1 MLSSDYPI
9 LEFDEN
15 REALIRPEFLKNRYE
30 PISERLLICFFHETI
45 EKLLEREEIVLHFVL
60 RGENPLK
67 IYRFLDQDITLVEGR
82 LGAPAAGGYLEDLI
96 ALGAKKI
103 LFVGGAGVL
112 RKDLAVGKFLVPTSA
127 VRDEGFSYHYLPP
140 AREVEANLEVAEK
153 ITEYLKKSGIDKD

>member
-82 LGAPAAGGYLEDLI
+82 LGAPAAGGSHCPRC
-96 ALGAKKI
+96 KKDT
-103 LFVGGAGVL
+103 VCGWS
-112 RKDLAVGKFLVPTSA
+112 RC
-127 VRDEGFSYHYLPP
+127 
-140 AREVEANLEVAEK
+140 
-153 ITEYLKKSGIDKD
+153 LKKRPGCGKVSGPYFRGER